1 MLGAN
6 ILFVFKVIIQLQK
19 SFQNEKYKV
28 TLKFTYLYIS
38 DCFHYIP
45 VYFLCANLV
54 NYTIYDVTERE
65 AAAFYIEQWKDKQQ
79 QNKIFRL
86 HLPFRRFII
95 FQQQLK

>member
-1 MLGAN
+1 MLRAN
-6 ILFVFKVIIQLQK
+6 ILFIFKAIIQLQK
-19 SFQNEKYKV
+19 YFQNEKHKD
-28 TLKFTYLYIS
+28 TLKLTYFYIS
-38 DCFHYIP
+38 DCFHNIP

-65 AAAFYIEQWKDKQQ
+65 AAAFYFEQWKDKQQ

-86 HLPFRRFII
+86 HLLFRRFTI